1 MAGRK
6 VGFEADLM
14 GMCNMT
20 VIAVSIVLAATMIVV
35 CVATMIVVCVAAMF
49 VIVVSRV
56 FWKLTQP
63 AEGS

>member
-35 CVATMIVVCVAAMF
+35 CVATVF
-49 VIVVSRV
+49 DIVVSR
-56 FWKLTQP
+56 FLGKLTQP
-63 AEGS
+63 AKGS